1 MTNTHRI
8 TVIPGDGIGTEVVP
22 EGLRALVA
30 AAAAFDQYVNL
41 RPVRSTPGVRS
52 PLAGRE
58 PGDVDFDLAATRPKK
73 HLTSTWR
80 ILELRRD
87 RCTR

>member
-8 TVIPGDGIGTEVVP
+8 AVIPGDGIGTEVVP
-22 EGLRALVA
+22 EGLRVLDA

-58 PGDVDFDLAATRPKK
+58 PGDS
-73 HLTSTWR
+73 TSTSPR
-80 ILELRRD
+80 PGPRSTSPRRGGF
-87 RCTR
+87 